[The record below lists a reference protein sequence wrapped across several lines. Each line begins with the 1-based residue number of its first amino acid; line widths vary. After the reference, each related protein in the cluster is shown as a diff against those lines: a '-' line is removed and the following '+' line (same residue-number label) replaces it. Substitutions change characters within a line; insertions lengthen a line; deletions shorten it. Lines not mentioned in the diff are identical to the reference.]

1 MKQNRFRRQ
10 GKKLSLRHQRDI
22 QETDSKPLKLESSLR
37 RELETRDVG
46 LESTDE
52 VPEVNGEIIKE
63 EKIHRKDQENEKIF
77 GTLSKFKSKE

>member
-1 MKQNRFRRQ
+1 MSP
-10 GKKLSLRHQRDI
+10 GLW
-22 QETDSKPLKLESSLR
+22 

-63 EKIHRKDQENEKIF
+63 KKIHRKDKENERIF